1 MTRII
6 VAGGGRVGR
15 QIATELSGPG
25 NTVTVVDRDRRLA
38 HELERQGLRVVCGDA
53 CVAEILEEAGGLSA
67 DVLVACTGR
76 DEENLVIST
85 VAKRHLEIP
94 RVVARVNDIA
104 DRWLFDEASGVDAA
118 ISSALSLVALIEE
131 ATGSAPV
138 VRLADLSALGLVVI
152 EANVGIR
159 SPANRKRLSE
169 LGLADGDIV
178 ATVIRHGHPMKV
190 DDDLRLTVTDRVLLL
205 TDADGEAR
213 VHAAFG

>member
-15 QIATELSGPG
+15 QIASELSGPG
-25 NTVTVVDRDRRLA
+25 NGVTVVDRDRHRA
-38 HELERQGLRVVCGDA
+38 AELERMGLRVVCGDA

-76 DEENLVIST
+76 DEENLVIAT

-104 DRWLFDEASGVDAA
+104 DRWLFDESSGVDAA
-118 ISSALSLVALIEE
+118 ISSALSVVALIEE

-138 VRLADLSALGLVVI
+138 VRLADLAALGLVMI

-169 LGLADGDIV
+169 LGLAEGDIV
-178 ATVIRHGHPMKV
+178 ATVIRHGHPLKV
-190 DDDLRLTVTDRVLLL
+190 DEDIRLAVTDRVLLL